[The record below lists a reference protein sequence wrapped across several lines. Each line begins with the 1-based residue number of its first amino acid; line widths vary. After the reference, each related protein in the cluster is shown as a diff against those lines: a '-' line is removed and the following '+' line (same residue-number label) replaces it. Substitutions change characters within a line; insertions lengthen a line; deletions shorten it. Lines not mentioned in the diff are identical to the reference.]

1 MAKMQ
6 NFIIWIQTASLFIK
20 KQKIFIQILHKML
33 EQNLT
38 NYNLDRP
45 LKDKK
50 VVPLMTDELGV
61 QIMKE
66 FVGLRAK
73 TYSYVK
79 DNNDEDKKSKR
90 HK

>member
-50 VVPLMTDELGV
+50 GVPLMKDELGV

-73 TYSYVK
+73 KHIVM
-79 DNNDEDKKSKR
+79 
-90 HK
+90 

>member
-1 MAKMQ
+1 MQ

-50 VVPLMTDELGV
+50 VVPLMKDE
-61 QIMKE
+61 
-66 FVGLRAK
+66 
-73 TYSYVK
+73 
-79 DNNDEDKKSKR
+79 
-90 HK
+90 